1 MRQVERGSGEWHN
14 VWDVL
19 AAALKNAPLPAD
31 GGRQVQCGIDD
42 FMLMGVEDNGTAHF
56 KNIVMRSYLLIGVDG
71 KAVIPVGSFF
81 ASASTASV
89 NYRIEQ
95 HGNCILV
102 LGAVPVSK
110 FLALTKLVPKNSVM
124 DTHLARVAGA
134 SFAMGPREETKA
146 LVASMSG
153 VAIEKARVL
162 YADTGLSD
170 DAVRWIAVGERG
182 SSSDAIFY
190 KLTGI
195 RPHNMNGDTSAHP
208 LDPDDLGRC
217 RRLLEQVP
225 ELAARIGEM
234 SSVSRKW
241 AVLVAKWDEICRTMD
256 DESSEWRDGK
266 GSAPKAYAIME
277 ECLAAGKYGL
287 NK

>member
-1 MRQVERGSGEWHN
+1 MSGANSQSSATPASYRVEH
-14 VWDVL
+14 
-19 AAALKNAPLPAD
+19 
-31 GGRQVQCGIDD
+31 
-42 FMLMGVEDNGTAHF
+42 
-56 KNIVMRSYLLIGVDG
+56 
-71 KAVIPVGSFF
+71 
-81 ASASTASV
+81 
-89 NYRIEQ
+89 

-102 LGAVPVSK
+102 FGAVPLSK
-110 FLALTKLVPKNSVM
+110 FGNLTKLVPKDSIM
-124 DTHLARVAGA
+124 DTHLARIAGA

-162 YADTGLSD
+162 YADTGLID

-195 RPHNMNGDTSAHP
+195 RPHNMSGDTSAHP

-241 AVLVAKWDEICRTMD
+241 AVLVAKWDELCHTMD
-256 DESSEWRDGK
+256 DESPEWRDGK
-266 GSAPKAYAIME
+266 GSAPKAYAMME
-277 ECLAAGKYGL
+277 ECLAAGAD
-287 NK
+287 